1 MWDSESRASE
11 GSSLVLSWRV
21 KSSGVIAPDERLPW
35 ASTIALGLQH
45 ALAMFGA
52 TVVAPLLMGFQV
64 NTALFFSGIA
74 TVIFFILVAGKVP
87 SYLGSS
93 FAFIGPVLAVT
104 GGKEANIPLALGGIV
119 AAGVVYAVLAIITM
133 FAGTGWIN
141 FLMPPAV
148 TGAIVMVIGLN
159 LAGAGAT
166 DISGAKD
173 INHAWITAGVTLA
186 VALLSSVYLPGFLR
200 RLPILLGGVAGYI
213 AAILLGDVKFDT
225 VVAAGWFGL
234 PKFIT
239 PPQFDAHAI
248 GLIAPVAIVLV
259 AENTGHIKA
268 VGQITRRN
276 LDGYLGRAFAGD
288 AISTIISG
296 FFGGTGVTTYAEN
309 IGVMAMTRVYSTI
322 VFLLAS
328 VVALL
333 LGLCPKFGALVQTI
347 PAYAP
352 GVLGGLSIVLF
363 GLIAA
368 TGARIWVENGVDFG
382 RGRNLLMAGV
392 TLILGTGA
400 YTINIGSFPLNGITL
415 ATLAAIVLYQV
426 LRDPVTPEAKED
438 AGTAIAP
445 ADSAAEPV
453 GTNTGGE

>member
-1 MWDSESRASE
+1 M
-11 GSSLVLSWRV
+11 LSWRV

-35 ASTIALGLQH
+35 GSTIALGLQH

-52 TVVAPLLMGFQV
+52 TVVAPLLMGFPV
-64 NTALFFSGIA
+64 NTAIFFSGVA
-74 TVIFFILVAGKVP
+74 TVIFFIVVAGKVP

-104 GGKEANIPLALGGIV
+104 GGKSANIPLALGGIV
-119 AAGVVYAVLAIITM
+119 AAGAVYAVLALITM

-148 TGAIVMVIGLN
+148 TGAVVMVIGLN
-159 LAGAGAT
+159 LAGVGAT
-166 DISGAKD
+166 DIQTAKNT
-173 INHAWITAGVTLA
+173 NHALITAGVTLA
-186 VALLSSVYLPGFLR
+186 VALLSAVYLPGFLR
-200 RLPILLGGVAGYI
+200 RLPILLGGIAGYLV
-213 AAILLGDVKFDT
+213 AILLGDVNFDA
-225 VVAAGWFGL
+225 VKAAGWFGL
-234 PKFIT
+234 PTFTTPKF
-239 PPQFDAHAI
+239 DGSAI

-276 LDGYLGRAFAGD
+276 LDGYLGRGFLGD
-288 AISTIISG
+288 AISTMVSG

-322 VFLLAS
+322 VFLIAS

-347 PAYAP
+347 PAFAP
-352 GVLGGLSIVLF
+352 GVLGGLSVVLF

-368 TGARIWVENGVDFG
+368 TGARIWVENQVDFG
-382 RGRNLLMAGV
+382 RARNLLMAGV
-392 TLILGTGA
+392 ALILGTGA
-400 YTINIGSFPLNGITL
+400 YTITIGNFPLTGITL
-415 ATLAAIVLYQV
+415 ATLAAILLYQV
-426 LRDPVTPEAKED
+426 LRDPATPESKED
-438 AGTAIAP
+438 SGQAIAP
-445 ADSAAEPV
+445 ADSAAEPA
-453 GTNTGGE
+453 GTSIGGE

>member
-1 MWDSESRASE
+1 M
-11 GSSLVLSWRV
+11 LSWRL

-35 ASTIALGLQH
+35 GSTIALGLQH

-52 TVVAPLLMGFQV
+52 TVVAPLLMGFPV
-64 NTALFFSGIA
+64 NTAIFFSGVA
-74 TVIFFILVAGKVP
+74 TVIFFIVVAGKVP

-104 GGKEANIPLALGGIV
+104 GGKSANIPLALGGIV
-119 AAGVVYAVLAIITM
+119 AAGAVYAVLALITM

-148 TGAIVMVIGLN
+148 TGAVVMVIGLN
-159 LAGAGAT
+159 LAGVGAT
-166 DISGAKD
+166 DIQTAKNT
-173 INHAWITAGVTLA
+173 NHALITAGVTLA
-186 VALLSSVYLPGFLR
+186 VALLSAVYLPGFLR
-200 RLPILLGGVAGYI
+200 RLPILLGGIAGYVV
-213 AAILLGDVKFDT
+213 AILLGDVNFDA
-225 VVAAGWFGL
+225 VKAAGWFGL
-234 PKFIT
+234 PTFTTPKFEGS
-239 PPQFDAHAI
+239 AI

-276 LDGYLGRAFAGD
+276 LDGYLGRGFLGD
-288 AISTIISG
+288 AISTMVSG

-322 VFLLAS
+322 VFLIAS

-347 PAYAP
+347 PAFAP
-352 GVLGGLSIVLF
+352 GVLGGLSVVLF

-368 TGARIWVENGVDFG
+368 TGARIWVENQVDFG
-382 RGRNLLMAGV
+382 RARNLLMAGV
-392 TLILGTGA
+392 ALILGTGA
-400 YTINIGSFPLNGITL
+400 YTITIGNFPLTGITL
-415 ATLAAIVLYQV
+415 ATLAAILLYQV
-426 LRDPVTPEAKED
+426 LRDPATPESKED
-438 AGTAIAP
+438 SGQAIAP
-445 ADSAAEPV
+445 ADSAAEPAS
-453 GTNTGGE
+453 TSTGGE

>member
-1 MWDSESRASE
+1 M
-11 GSSLVLSWRV
+11 LSWRV

-35 ASTIALGLQH
+35 GSTIALGLQH

-52 TVVAPLLMGFQV
+52 TVVAPLLMGFPV
-64 NTALFFSGIA
+64 NTAIFFSGVA
-74 TVIFFILVAGKVP
+74 TVIFFIIVAGKVP

-104 GGKEANIPLALGGIV
+104 GGKSANIPLALGGIV
-119 AAGVVYAVLAIITM
+119 AAGAVYAVLALITM

-148 TGAIVMVIGLN
+148 TGAVVMVIGLN
-159 LAGAGAT
+159 LAGVGAT
-166 DISGAKD
+166 DIQTAKNA
-173 INHAWITAGVTLA
+173 NHALITAGVTLA
-186 VALLSSVYLPGFLR
+186 VALLSAVYLPGFLR
-200 RLPILLGGVAGYI
+200 RLPILLGGIAGYI
-213 AAILLGDVKFDT
+213 VAILLGDVNFDA
-225 VVAAGWFGL
+225 VKAAGWFGL
-234 PKFIT
+234 PTFTTPKF
-239 PPQFDAHAI
+239 DGSAI

-276 LDGYLGRAFAGD
+276 LDGYLGRGFLGD
-288 AISTIISG
+288 AISTMVSG

-322 VFLLAS
+322 VFLIAS

-347 PAYAP
+347 PAFAP
-352 GVLGGLSIVLF
+352 GVLGGLSVVLF

-368 TGARIWVENGVDFG
+368 TGARIWVENQVDFG
-382 RGRNLLMAGV
+382 RARNLLMAGV
-392 TLILGTGA
+392 ALILGTGA
-400 YTINIGSFPLNGITL
+400 YTITIGNFPLTGITL
-415 ATLAAIVLYQV
+415 ATLAAILLYQV
-426 LRDPVTPEAKED
+426 LRDPATPESKED
-438 AGTAIAP
+438 SGQAIAP
-445 ADSAAEPV
+445 ADSAAEPA
-453 GTNTGGE
+453 GTSTGGE

>member
-1 MWDSESRASE
+1 M
-11 GSSLVLSWRV
+11 LSWRM

-35 ASTIALGLQH
+35 GSTIALGLQH

-52 TVVAPLLMGFQV
+52 TVVAPLLMGFPV
-64 NTALFFSGIA
+64 NTAIFFSGVA
-74 TVIFFILVAGKVP
+74 TVIFFIIVAGKVP

-104 GGKEANIPLALGGIV
+104 GGKSANIPLALGGIV
-119 AAGVVYAVLAIITM
+119 AAGAVYAVLALITM

-148 TGAIVMVIGLN
+148 TGAVVMVIGLN
-159 LAGAGAT
+159 LAGVGAT
-166 DISGAKD
+166 DIQTAKNT
-173 INHAWITAGVTLA
+173 NHALITAGVTLA
-186 VALLSSVYLPGFLR
+186 VALLSAVYLPGFLR
-200 RLPILLGGVAGYI
+200 RLPILLGGIAGYVV
-213 AAILLGDVKFDT
+213 AILLGDVNFDA
-225 VVAAGWFGL
+225 VKAAGWFGL
-234 PKFIT
+234 PTFTTPKF
-239 PPQFDAHAI
+239 DGSAI

-276 LDGYLGRAFAGD
+276 LDGYLGRGFLGD
-288 AISTIISG
+288 AISTMVSG

-322 VFLLAS
+322 VFLIAS

-347 PAYAP
+347 PAFAP
-352 GVLGGLSIVLF
+352 GVLGGLSVVLF

-368 TGARIWVENGVDFG
+368 TGARIWVENQVDFG
-382 RGRNLLMAGV
+382 RARNLLMAGV
-392 TLILGTGA
+392 ALILGTGA
-400 YTINIGSFPLNGITL
+400 YTITIGNFPLTGITL
-415 ATLAAIVLYQV
+415 ATLAAILLYQV
-426 LRDPVTPEAKED
+426 LRDPATPESKED
-438 AGTAIAP
+438 SGQAITP
-445 ADSAAEPV
+445 ADSAAEPA
-453 GTNTGGE
+453 GTTTGGE

>member
-1 MWDSESRASE
+1 M
-11 GSSLVLSWRV
+11 LSWRV

-35 ASTIALGLQH
+35 GSTIALGLQH

-52 TVVAPLLMGFQV
+52 TVVAPLLMGFPV
-64 NTALFFSGIA
+64 NTAIFFSGVA
-74 TVIFFILVAGKVP
+74 TVIFFIIVAGKVP

-104 GGKEANIPLALGGIV
+104 GGKSANIPLALGGIV
-119 AAGVVYAVLAIITM
+119 AAGAVYAVLALITM

-148 TGAIVMVIGLN
+148 TGAVVMVIGLN
-159 LAGAGAT
+159 LAGVGAT
-166 DISGAKD
+166 DIQTAKNA
-173 INHAWITAGVTLA
+173 NHALMTAGVTLA
-186 VALLSSVYLPGFLR
+186 VALLSAVYLPGFLR
-200 RLPILLGGVAGYI
+200 RLPILLGGIAGYI
-213 AAILLGDVKFDT
+213 VAILLGDVNFDA
-225 VVAAGWFGL
+225 VKAAGWFGL
-234 PKFIT
+234 PTFTTPKF
-239 PPQFDAHAI
+239 DGSAI

-276 LDGYLGRAFAGD
+276 LDGYLGRGFLGD
-288 AISTIISG
+288 AISTMVSG

-322 VFLLAS
+322 VFLIAS

-347 PAYAP
+347 PAFAP
-352 GVLGGLSIVLF
+352 GVLGGLSVVLF

-368 TGARIWVENGVDFG
+368 TGARIWVENQVDFG
-382 RGRNLLMAGV
+382 RARNLLMAGV
-392 TLILGTGA
+392 ALILGTGA
-400 YTINIGSFPLNGITL
+400 YTITIGNFPLTGITL
-415 ATLAAIVLYQV
+415 ATLAAILLYQV
-426 LRDPVTPEAKED
+426 LRDPATPESKED
-438 AGTAIAP
+438 SGQAIAP
-445 ADSAAEPV
+445 ADSAAEPA
-453 GTNTGGE
+453 GTSTGGE

>member
-1 MWDSESRASE
+1 M
-11 GSSLVLSWRV
+11 LSWRV

-64 NTALFFSGIA
+64 NTALFFSGVA
-74 TVIFFILVAGKVP
+74 TVIFFIIVAGKVP

-119 AAGVVYAVLAIITM
+119 AAGVVYAVLALITI

-148 TGAIVMVIGLN
+148 TGAVVMVIGLN
-159 LAGAGAT
+159 LAGVGAT
-166 DISGAKD
+166 DIASAHD
-173 INHAWITAGVTLA
+173 QNHALITAGVTLI

-200 RLPILLGGVAGYI
+200 RLPILIGGIAGYVV
-213 AAILLGDVKFDT
+213 AIILGDVKFDS
-225 VVAAGWFGL
+225 VVAANWFGL

-239 PPQFDAHAI
+239 PPQFDGHAI

-276 LDGYLGRAFAGD
+276 LDGYLGRGFLGD
-288 AISTIISG
+288 AVSTIVSG

-322 VFLLAS
+322 VFLIAS
-328 VVALL
+328 AVALL

-347 PAYAP
+347 PTYAP
-352 GVLGGLSIVLF
+352 GVLGGLSVVLF

-368 TGARIWVENGVDFG
+368 TGARIWVENRVDFG

-400 YTINIGSFPLNGITL
+400 YTITIANFPLTGITL
-415 ATLAAIVLYQV
+415 ATLAAILLYQI
-426 LRDPVTPEAKED
+426 LRDPVTPEGQED
-438 AGTAIAP
+438 SGVAIAP
-445 ADSAAEPV
+445 ADSAAEPA

>member
-1 MWDSESRASE
+1 M
-11 GSSLVLSWRV
+11 LSWRL

-35 ASTIALGLQH
+35 GSTIALGLQH

-52 TVVAPLLMGFQV
+52 TVVAPLLMGFPV
-64 NTALFFSGIA
+64 NTAIFFSGVA
-74 TVIFFILVAGKVP
+74 TVIFFIVVAGKVP

-104 GGKEANIPLALGGIV
+104 GGKSANIPLALGGIV
-119 AAGVVYAVLAIITM
+119 AAGAVYAVLALITM

-148 TGAIVMVIGLN
+148 TGAVVMVIGLN
-159 LAGAGAT
+159 LAGVGAT
-166 DISGAKD
+166 DIQTAKNT
-173 INHAWITAGVTLA
+173 NHALITAGVTLA
-186 VALLSSVYLPGFLR
+186 VALLSAVYLPGFLR
-200 RLPILLGGVAGYI
+200 RLPILLGGIAGYVV
-213 AAILLGDVKFDT
+213 AILLGDVNFDA
-225 VVAAGWFGL
+225 VKAAGWFGL
-234 PKFIT
+234 PTFTTPKFEGS
-239 PPQFDAHAI
+239 AI

-276 LDGYLGRAFAGD
+276 LDGYLGRGFLGD
-288 AISTIISG
+288 AISTMVSG

-322 VFLLAS
+322 VFLIAS

-347 PAYAP
+347 PAFAP
-352 GVLGGLSIVLF
+352 GVLGGLSVVLF

-368 TGARIWVENGVDFG
+368 TGARIWVENQVDFG
-382 RGRNLLMAGV
+382 RARNLLMAGV
-392 TLILGTGA
+392 ALILGTGA
-400 YTINIGSFPLNGITL
+400 YTITIGNFPLTGITL
-415 ATLAAIVLYQV
+415 ATLAAILLYQV
-426 LRDPVTPEAKED
+426 LRDPATPESKED
-438 AGTAIAP
+438 SGQAIAP
-445 ADSAAEPV
+445 ADSAAEPA
-453 GTNTGGE
+453 GTTTGGE